1 LGEVFN
7 VAAIQSSHRNAPIA
21 GHVYVCLF
29 GEGLG
34 LWGCKTGETEHADLA
49 LDVAPFT
56 WGLEVFLKGV
66 VKLLSHAD
74 DTVSHSLDLCLP
86 LNVKFPVAQDGVG
99 DSGTV
104 NRGVGVHGSDDD
116 L

>member
-1 LGEVFN
+1 MASHGRIHAFGEVFD
-7 VAAIQSSHRNAPIA
+7 VGAIQSSHRNASIA

-34 LWGCKTGETEHADLA
+34 LWGCETGETILNLVSKNEITGGLESLPKHADLT

-56 WGLEVFLKGV
+56 WCLEVLLKGV

-74 DTVSHSLDLCLP
+74 DAVSHSLDL
-86 LNVKFPVAQDGVG
+86 
-99 DSGTV
+99 
-104 NRGVGVHGSDDD
+104 
-116 L
+116 